1 MSETLRVTIERFN
14 PEADEHPY
22 FKTYIIPRQEG
33 MVIADVLQSI
43 YENQEPDLGF
53 FWECRTR
60 RCGTCAVRMDGK
72 PVLACRQLAHDGMLL
87 KPLEG
92 LPVVRDLIIDRLPLQ
107 ERIVPWF
114 EDSGSR
120 SKTSR
125 ILLDPSQ
132 IAHYRAL
139 SECIDCFICESVCP
153 AIALNH
159 HSNPQFGG
167 PRLLI
172 RMEAKIQREGEPLPW
187 LMFATAYN
195 PSLCTRCF
203 ACTENCPRDLRPA
216 EAIGSLTSRLYER
229 NELDDHKI
237 KHVGAFMRSIR
248 TSGWLDELR
257 LLVDIYGP
265 IGVLKFTLQAIRLL
279 LHGKLPW
286 PHLQQKPQGKEIELL
301 LNNMDKSQLPR
312 LTFARKMNDEA
323 LETMK
328 DKQSHS

>member
-1 MSETLRVTIERFN
+1 MSETLSVTIERFN
-14 PEADEHPY
+14 PGVDEHPY
-22 FKTYIIPRQEG
+22 LKTYTVPRQEG
-33 MVIADVLQSI
+33 MLIADVLQWI
-43 YENQEPDLGF
+43 YENEEPDLAF
-53 FWECRTR
+53 HWECRTR
-60 RCGTCAVRMDGK
+60 RCGTCALWMDGK

-92 LPVVRDLIIDRLPLQ
+92 LPVVRDLIVDRLPLQ

-114 EDSGSR
+114 EDASSR
-120 SKTSR
+120 SMTSP
-125 ILLDPSQ
+125 ILLDPSE

-153 AIALNH
+153 ALALNL

-172 RMEAKIQREGEPLPW
+172 RMEAKVQREGEPLPW
-187 LMFATAYN
+187 LMFAAAYN

-229 NELDDHKI
+229 NELDAHKI

-248 TSGWLDELR
+248 TSGWLDEFR

-265 IGVLKFTLQAIRLL
+265 IGVLKFTFQAIRLL
-279 LHGKLPW
+279 LRGKLPW
-286 PHLQQKPQGKEIELL
+286 PHLQQDPQGKEIELL
-301 LNNMDKSQLPR
+301 LGNMDQSELPR
-312 LTFARKMNDEA
+312 PMFTRTMNGEVR
-323 LETMK
+323 ETLK
-328 DKQSHS
+328 DG